1 MSRLTGISLMFA
13 PLFLGISLH
22 AAADGQFIDIA
33 PKTAGQIQL
42 VLDTLDA
49 SINDNEPGRPA
60 IVMMLHGEEAHRFL
74 RNNYQANKALVDQA
88 AKLAAYRVIE
98 VQICATWMRMNGYRE
113 SDLFPFVSSV
123 PLGAAELERLATE
136 EGYSEFT
143 VDL

>member
-1 MSRLTGISLMFA
+1 MSRLTGIAMMFA
-13 PLFLGISLH
+13 LLFLGISLH

-33 PKTAGQIQL
+33 PKTEGQIQL

-49 SINDNEPGRPA
+49 SINDNEPGLPA

-98 VQICATWMRMNGYRE
+98 VQICATWMRMNGYSK